1 MSAIIPLPMKLINSL
16 LTVALIIGACKT
28 IEIAELRYDEK
39 LARLMKL
46 EDERSSGAGELLTRF
61 SEYEPQLR
69 RRAALAAGRIGD
81 SEAASSLADLL
92 DDPEETVRITAAFA
106 LGLLDGDLPPDV
118 QGALESALSDPSEEV
133 RSRVIEAMGRKGTD
147 ATENTIGSH
156 LLDRLP
162 AGPPPQVWG
171 EDIDSSSVRLPRP
184 ELRLGLFAL
193 SRLESLRWTWNI
205 LATEE
210 SHPRFLWWPAAWTA
224 SRIRAE
230 GMSPLLLQYAGSGD
244 SYFRLLGARGLAGL
258 TPEQSRNAVLA
269 LLDDPEEQVRIEA
282 VRAVASLRLT
292 AAIPKLIDLWQSDS
306 TNIQIEALKA
316 LSVLPDAGIVE
327 SLIDRLHDPSPR
339 IRAAVLRALA
349 FQDRETFWLLLAG
362 MDPDPN
368 WMARADFARL
378 LGELK
383 GPRSLSLLRQMASDR
398 DFRVRP
404 YALRALAQFD
414 PERATPIL
422 IEHLTAEDP
431 FERAASAEGL
441 GRIGSDGGIQPL
453 VSAWDVSL
461 KDKEPDARM
470 AILSALDAF
479 GAQTVD
485 PIARRALTDSSW
497 PVRKRAQDI
506 LRKSGHPEARAAEV
520 GSGRYLN
527 EYLSLLRPEYTP
539 HAYIRTEKG
548 AIEVE
553 LFILDAPMTVDN
565 FIRLAREGFYDGLT
579 FHQVMPN
586 GYVQTGDPRGDG
598 NGGPGY
604 TIRSEVNLRSFLRGT
619 LGMVSRQKDMGGSQ
633 FFITHLP
640 QPQLDGEYTVFGQVI
655 SGMEIVDY
663 LVPGDVIREIAI
675 WDGVTPPEDL

>member
-1 MSAIIPLPMKLINSL
+1 MKLRNSL

-61 SEYEPQLR
+61 SEREPQLR

-92 DDPEETVRITAAFA
+92 NDPEETVRITAAFA

-118 QGALESALSDPSEEV
+118 QGALELALSDPSEEV
-133 RSRVIEAMGRKGTD
+133 RARVIEAMGRKGTV

-162 AGPPPQVWG
+162 GGPPPQVWG

-244 SYFRLLGARGLAGL
+244 PYFRLLGARGLAGL
-258 TPEQSRNAVLA
+258 TPDQSRNAVLA

-282 VRAVASLRLT
+282 VRAAAALELN
-292 AAIPKLIDLWQSDS
+292 AAIPKLVDIWHSDS
-306 TNIQIEALKA
+306 TNTQIEALKA

-368 WMARADFARL
+368 WMTRADFAGL

-383 GPRSLSLLRQMASDR
+383 DPRSLSLLRQLASDR

-404 YALRALAQFD
+404 YALRALTQFD

-441 GRIGSDGGIQPL
+441 GRIGSNAGIQPL
-453 VSAWDVSL
+453 VSAWDISM

-479 GAQTVD
+479 GAETIE
-485 PIARRALTDSSW
+485 PIARRALTDPSW

-506 LRKSGHPEARAAEV
+506 LRKSGHPDARAAEV

-527 EYLSLLRPEYTP
+527 EYLKLLRPEYTP

-565 FIRLAREGFYDGLT
+565 FMRLAREGFYDGLT

-586 GYVQTGDPRGDG
+586 GYVQAGDPRGDG

-619 LGMVSRQKDMGGSQ
+619 LGMVSPQKDMGGSQ

-640 QPQLDGEYTVFGQVI
+640 QPQLDGEYTAFGQVI